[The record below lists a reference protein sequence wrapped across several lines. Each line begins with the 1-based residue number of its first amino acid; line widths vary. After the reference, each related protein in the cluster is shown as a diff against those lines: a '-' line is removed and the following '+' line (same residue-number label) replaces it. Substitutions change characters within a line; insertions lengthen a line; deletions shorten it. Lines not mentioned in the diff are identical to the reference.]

1 MSITEY
7 LGTLPKRALIML
19 GLILLGLV
27 SAGDYL
33 TRTNY
38 VLEFSPFYLVPIS
51 FFSWFIGK
59 YAGVA
64 ITAVSLGTAYFIRLS
79 QISHLSAYWNL
90 FILFVLYLSSTLMI
104 DQLKR
109 LYDNER
115 TLSRIDPLTR
125 IANRRALFEA
135 AVQAKSL
142 SDRQNVPLSLAY
154 TDIDGFKQLND
165 RFGHNTGDK
174 VLAATAAAIQK
185 ALRPT
190 DVVAR
195 IGGDEFAILLPATDG
210 TTAARIFDRIRREL
224 DCAMSQRSWPVT
236 VSVGIASFSPPLA
249 SVPEMLQTADEVMYE
264 AKRTGKNHMELRE
277 VSSCRSQAELRQFR
291 P

>member
-1 MSITEY
+1 VSITEY
-7 LGTLPKRALIML
+7 LGTLPKRALILL
-19 GLILLGLV
+19 GLVLLGLV

-33 TRTNY
+33 THTNY

-59 YAGVA
+59 YAGLA
-64 ITAVSLGTAYFIRLS
+64 ITATSLGTAYFIRLS
-79 QISHLSAYWNL
+79 QIPYVSAYWNL
-90 FILFVLYLSSTLMI
+90 FILFALYLSSTLMI

-135 AVQAKSL
+135 AIQAKSL

-154 TDIDGFKQLND
+154 IDIDGFKLLND
-165 RFGHNTGDK
+165 HFGHSTGDK
-174 VLAATAAAIQK
+174 VLAVTAAVIQK

-190 DVVAR
+190 DIVAR

-210 TTAARIFDRIRREL
+210 TTAARVFDRIRLEL
-224 DCAMSQRSWPVT
+224 DRAMSQRSWPVT
-236 VSVGIASFSPPLA
+236 FSVGIASFSPPLG
-249 SVPEMLQTADEVMYE
+249 SVRDMLQTADEVMYTV
-264 AKRTGKNHMELRE
+264 KRAGKNRLELRE
-277 VSSCRSQAELRQFR
+277 VDSSHSPAATSRN
-291 P
+291 

>member
-1 MSITEY
+1 
-7 LGTLPKRALIML
+7 ML
-19 GLILLGLV
+19 GLVLLGLV

-33 TRTNY
+33 THTNY

-59 YAGVA
+59 HAGLA
-64 ITAVSLGTAYFIRLS
+64 ITAASLGTAYFLRLS
-79 QISHLSAYWNL
+79 QIPHMSAYWNL
-90 FILFVLYLSSTLMI
+90 LILFALYLSSTLMI

-125 IANRRALFEA
+125 VANRRALFEA
-135 AVQAKSL
+135 AVQAKSF

-154 TDIDGFKQLND
+154 TDIDEFKQIND
-165 RFGHNTGDK
+165 HFGHNTGDK
-174 VLAATAAAIQK
+174 VLAVTAAAIQK

-190 DVVAR
+190 DIVAR

-210 TTAARIFDRIRREL
+210 TTAARIFDRIRLEL
-224 DCAMSQRSWPVT
+224 DYAMSQRSWPVT
-236 VSVGIASFSPPLA
+236 FSVGIASFSPPLA
-249 SVPEMLQTADEVMYE
+249 SVPEMLQKADEVMY
-264 AKRTGKNHMELRE
+264 AVKREGKNRLELRE
-277 VSSCRSQAELRQFR
+277 VDSSCSPAEPSRN
-291 P
+291 

>member
-1 MSITEY
+1 LSITEY
-7 LGTLPKRALIML
+7 LGTLPNRVLIML
-19 GLILLGLV
+19 GLVLLGLV

-33 TRTNY
+33 THTNY

-59 YAGVA
+59 YAGLA
-64 ITAVSLGTAYFIRLS
+64 ITAASLGTAYFIRFS
-79 QISHLSAYWNL
+79 QIPHMSAYWNL
-90 FILFVLYLSSTLMI
+90 LILFALYLSSTLMI

-125 IANRRALFEA
+125 VANRRALFEA
-135 AVQAKSL
+135 AVQAKSF

-154 TDIDGFKQLND
+154 TDIDEFKQIND
-165 RFGHNTGDK
+165 HFGHNTGDK
-174 VLAATAAAIQK
+174 VLAVTAAAIQK

-190 DVVAR
+190 DIVAR

-210 TTAARIFDRIRREL
+210 TTAARIFDRIRLEL
-224 DCAMSQRSWPVT
+224 DYAMSQRSWPVT
-236 VSVGIASFSPPLA
+236 FSVGIASFSPPLA
-249 SVPEMLQTADEVMYE
+249 SVPEMLQKADEVMY
-264 AKRTGKNHMELRE
+264 AVKREGKNRLELRE
-277 VSSCRSQAELRQFR
+277 VDSSCSPAEPSRN
-291 P
+291 

>member
-1 MSITEY
+1 LSITEY
-7 LGTLPKRALIML
+7 LGTLPNRVLIML
-19 GLILLGLV
+19 GLALLGLV

-33 TRTNY
+33 THTNY

-59 YAGVA
+59 YAGLA
-64 ITAVSLGTAYFIRLS
+64 ITAASLGTAYFIRLS
-79 QISHLSAYWNL
+79 QIPHMSAYWNL
-90 FILFVLYLSSTLMI
+90 LILFALYLSSTLMI

-125 IANRRALFEA
+125 VANRRALFEA
-135 AVQAKSL
+135 AVQAKSF

-154 TDIDGFKQLND
+154 TDIDEFKQIND
-165 RFGHNTGDK
+165 HFGHNTGDK
-174 VLAATAAAIQK
+174 VLAVTAAAIQK

-190 DVVAR
+190 DIVAR

-210 TTAARIFDRIRREL
+210 TTAARIFDRIRLEL
-224 DCAMSQRSWPVT
+224 DYAMSQRSWPVT
-236 VSVGIASFSPPLA
+236 FSVGIASFSPPLA
-249 SVPEMLQTADEVMYE
+249 SVPEMLQKADEVMY
-264 AKRTGKNHMELRE
+264 AVKREGKNRLELRE
-277 VSSCRSQAELRQFR
+277 VDSSCSPAEPSRN
-291 P
+291 

>member
-7 LGTLPKRALIML
+7 LGTLPNRVLIML
-19 GLILLGLV
+19 GLVLLGLV

-33 TRTNY
+33 THTNY

-59 YAGVA
+59 YAGLA
-64 ITAVSLGTAYFIRLS
+64 ITAASLGTAYFIRFS
-79 QISHLSAYWNL
+79 QIPHMSAYWNL
-90 FILFVLYLSSTLMI
+90 LILFALYLSSTLMI

-125 IANRRALFEA
+125 VANRRALFEA
-135 AVQAKSL
+135 AVQAKSF

-154 TDIDGFKQLND
+154 TDIDEFKQIND
-165 RFGHNTGDK
+165 HFGHNTGDK
-174 VLAATAAAIQK
+174 VLAVTAAAIQK

-190 DVVAR
+190 DIVAR

-210 TTAARIFDRIRREL
+210 TTAARIFDRIRLEL
-224 DCAMSQRSWPVT
+224 DYAMSQRSWPVT
-236 VSVGIASFSPPLA
+236 FSVGIASFSPPLA
-249 SVPEMLQTADEVMYE
+249 SVPEMLQKADEVMY
-264 AKRTGKNHMELRE
+264 AVKREGKNRLELRE
-277 VSSCRSQAELRQFR
+277 VDSSCSPAEPSRN
-291 P
+291 

>member
-7 LGTLPKRALIML
+7 LGTLPNRVLIML
-19 GLILLGLV
+19 GLVLLGLV

-33 TRTNY
+33 THTNY

-59 YAGVA
+59 YAGLA
-64 ITAVSLGTAYFIRLS
+64 ITAASLGTAYFIRLS
-79 QISHLSAYWNL
+79 QIPHMSAYWNL
-90 FILFVLYLSSTLMI
+90 LILFALYLSSTLMI

-125 IANRRALFEA
+125 VANRRALFEA
-135 AVQAKSL
+135 AAQAKSV

-154 TDIDGFKQLND
+154 TDIDEFKQLND

-174 VLAATAAAIQK
+174 VLAVTAAAIQK
-185 ALRPT
+185 ELRPT
-190 DVVAR
+190 DIVAR

-210 TTAARIFDRIRREL
+210 AMAARILDRVRVEL
-224 DCAMSQRSWPVT
+224 DCAMSQRAWPVT
-236 VSVGIASFSPPLA
+236 FSVGIVSFSPPLA
-249 SVPEMLQTADEVMYE
+249 SVPEMLQAADEVMYA
-264 AKRTGKNHMELRE
+264 AKRMGKNRLELRE
-277 VSSCRSQAELRQFR
+277 V
-291 P
+291 